1 MKGFFITL
9 EGTDGSGK
17 STQLKYL
24 TRSLNELGYSVTVT
38 REPGGCRLSE
48 EIRAMVLSAKNSELC
63 DMGELMLY
71 EAARAQHVSQVIKP
85 ALEQGHIVI
94 CDRFTHSTLA
104 YQGYARGL
112 DISLIQSLNSAAVQG
127 VTPDMTVMLLVAPE
141 VSFDRKGGV
150 DTTDRMELAGNSFH
164 QAVYNGYCDMA
175 QKDPNIFAIHTAQY
189 KKQQTA
195 AIILEQVKKRIE
207 TAYNAQEG
215 K

>member
-24 TRSLNELGYSVTVT
+24 TKSLNELGYSVTVT

-48 EIRAMVLSAKNSELC
+48 QMRDMVLSAKNSELC
-63 DMGELMLY
+63 DISELLIY

-94 CDRFTHSTLA
+94 CDRFIHSTLA
-104 YQGYARGL
+104 YQGYARGIDL
-112 DISLIQSLNSAAVQG
+112 SLIHQLNQTAMQG
-127 VTPDMTVMLLVAPE
+127 VLPDMTVMLLVDPE
-141 VSFDRKGGV
+141 ASFERKGGV
-150 DTTDRMELAGNSFH
+150 DQDDRMELAGNDFH
-164 QAVYNGYCDMA
+164 RAVYRGYCDMA
-175 QKDPNIFAIHTAQY
+175 KNDTNIFAVHTAQY

-195 AIILEQVKKRIE
+195 AIILDEVKKRIDA
-207 TAYNAQEG
+207 AY

>member
-24 TRSLNELGYSVTVT
+24 TRSLNELGYPVTVT

-48 EIRAMVLSAKNSELC
+48 EIRNMVLSAKNSELC
-63 DMGELMLY
+63 DMAELMLY
-71 EAARAQHVSQVIKP
+71 EAARAQHVHQVIKP

-104 YQGYARGL
+104 YQGYARGIDTEL
-112 DISLIQSLNSAAVQG
+112 ISSLNKAAVQG
-127 VTPDMTVMLLVAPE
+127 LEPDMTIMLLVAPE

-150 DTTDRMELAGNSFH
+150 DTSDRMELAGSSFH
-164 QAVYNGYCDMA
+164 QAVYDGYCEMA
-175 QKDPNIFAIHTAQY
+175 KKDDNIFAIHTAQY

-195 AIILEQVKKRIE
+195 AIILQEVKKRIQNV
-207 TAYNAQEG
+207 YNTPEG

>member
-24 TRSLNELGYSVTVT
+24 TRSLNELGYPVTVT

-48 EIRAMVLSAKNSELC
+48 QMRDMVLSAKNSELC
-63 DMGELMLY
+63 DISELLIY
-71 EAARAQHVSQVIKP
+71 EAARAQHVAQVIKP

-104 YQGYARGL
+104 YQGYARGI
-112 DISLIQSLNSAAVQG
+112 DISLIHQLNQTAMQG
-127 VTPDMTVMLLVAPE
+127 VTPDMTVMLLVDPKA
-141 VSFDRKGGV
+141 SFERKGGV
-150 DTTDRMELAGNSFH
+150 DQEDRMELAGNDFH
-164 QAVYNGYCDMA
+164 TAVYRGYCDMA
-175 QKDPNIFAIHTAQY
+175 QNDKSIFAIHTAQY

-195 AIILEQVKKRIE
+195 AIILEEVKKRIAD
-207 TAYNAQEG
+207 AY

>member
-24 TRSLNELGYSVTVT
+24 TRSLNELGYPVTVT

-48 EIRAMVLSAKNSELC
+48 QMRDMVLSAKNSELC
-63 DMGELMLY
+63 DTSELLLY
-71 EAARAQHVSQVIKP
+71 EAARAQHVTEVIKP

-104 YQGYARGL
+104 YQGYARGI
-112 DISLIQSLNSAAVQG
+112 DINLISSLNEIAVQG
-127 VTPDMTVMLLVAPE
+127 IKPDMTVMLLVSPE
-141 VSFDRKGGV
+141 ASFERKGGV
-150 DTTDRMELAGNSFH
+150 DTDDRMELAGNSFH
-164 QAVYNGYCDMA
+164 SAVYKGYCEMA
-175 QKDPNIFAIHTAQY
+175 EADKSIFALHTAKY

-195 AIILEQVKKRIE
+195 ELILNEVKKRLGS
-207 TAYNAQEG
+207 ND
-215 K
+215 